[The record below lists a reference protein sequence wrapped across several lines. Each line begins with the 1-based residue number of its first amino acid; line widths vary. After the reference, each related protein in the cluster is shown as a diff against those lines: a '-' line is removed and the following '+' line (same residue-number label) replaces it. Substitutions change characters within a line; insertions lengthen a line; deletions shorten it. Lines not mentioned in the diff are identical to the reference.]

1 MERRQQAARVVT
13 SVNVVFSLK
22 TFLCKKL
29 FSASTAEMRRRWSIG
44 EEVRLSSSIFFLK
57 LPVILYSSTKSSLK
71 GKDWKFM
78 AFQKMKCFHIRGS
91 LFLVNLC
98 CWQGMLKH
106 FILVGTDGYT
116 PRNGVFFLWLRLEMT
131 NFSLGFENNLIN
143 ADEGIAFNYSN
154 QTRKL
159 LNRSVC
165 SPSQAVK
172 DEKAS
177 VLVHCSDG
185 WDRTAQVCSLAS
197 LLLDP
202 FYRTFKGFM
211 VRTQMLEFQT

>member
-1 MERRQQAARVVT
+1 
-13 SVNVVFSLK
+13 
-22 TFLCKKL
+22 
-29 FSASTAEMRRRWSIG
+29 
-44 EEVRLSSSIFFLK
+44 
-57 LPVILYSSTKSSLK
+57 
-71 GKDWKFM
+71 
-78 AFQKMKCFHIRGS
+78 
-91 LFLVNLC
+91 
-98 CWQGMLKH
+98 MLKH
-106 FILVGTDGYT
+106 FVLVGTDGYT
-116 PRNGVFFLWLRLEMT
+116 PRNGGFFLWLRLEMT